1 MVATFYFSSAHG
13 ALIHCY
19 LGVPTTFISD
29 LGVGLRLS
37 ILICDIYT
45 DSDTGIA
52 TDAGAAAGPATDTAV
67 ARVDGLRWHVRHAA
81 VAEQPKTKQ
90 PSARHT

>member
-1 MVATFYFSSAHG
+1 MR
-13 ALIHCY
+13 ALRIRRWQRAV
-19 LGVPTTFISD
+19 LWD
-29 LGVGLRLS
+29 R

-81 VAEQPKTKQ
+81 VAEQPEKLTQ
-90 PSARHT
+90 LRTQVSGVSVHGSVPFLPSPS